1 MSENV
6 SQKSSAS
13 YRLAELDPDFLLGES
28 MRGIRFFLEFAKAE
42 ERLRSWGVRSTVVV
56 FGSAR
61 PLAGERRK
69 APAHR
74 AKGPVARAQPDDR
87 VGRWYQQARRF
98 GQIVSQRGGAMT
110 PVDGVRDNV
119 IATGGGPGI
128 MEAAN
133 RGAADVGA
141 PSIGFNIQ
149 LPREQEPNPY
159 TTPDLTFQFHYFAMR
174 KMHLAMRAAALV
186 VFPGGFGTLDE
197 LFEILTLVQ
206 TGKAPKLPVVCFD
219 RDYWT
224 RVIDFEALLR
234 EGMIA
239 RADRDLVT
247 FVNDAEEAWAALLA
261 AGLRVPGATATERAA
276 PDAT

>member
-1 MSENV
+1 MPENIP
-6 SQKSSAS
+6 QKSSAA

-28 MRGIRFFLEFAKAE
+28 MRGIRFFLEFVKAE

-61 PLAGERRK
+61 QHAGERRR
-69 APAHR
+69 APAH
-74 AKGPVARAQPDDR
+74 AAAGPVAPAQPDER

-98 GQIVSQRGGAMT
+98 GAIVSQRGGAMT

-141 PSIGFNIQ
+141 PAVGFNIQ

-206 TGKAPKLPVVCFD
+206 TGKAPKLPVICFD

-224 RVIDFEALLR
+224 HVINFDALLR

-239 RADRDLVT
+239 PHDRDLVT
-247 FVNDAEEAWAALLA
+247 FVDDAEEAWAALLA
-261 AGLRVPGATATERAA
+261 AGLHVPGAAAT
-276 PDAT
+276 